1 MIDKLKNA
9 IRKFRLENPGATSG
23 LTDEQVLEAM
33 FLVLSR
39 QHPSRFRVV
48 GCKDGK
54 LNFRIELTADT
65 SDAH

>member
-9 IRKFRLENPGATSG
+9 IRKFRLENPRAASG

-39 QHPSRFRVV
+39 QHPSRVRVV

-54 LNFRIELTADT
+54 LNFSIKLTADV
-65 SDAH
+65 SDAR

>member
-9 IRKFRLENPGATSG
+9 IRKFRLENLGATSG

-39 QHPSRFRVV
+39 QQPSRFSVV
-48 GCKDGK
+48 GWKDGK
-54 LNFRIELTADT
+54 LNFRIELATDA
-65 SDAH
+65 SDAR

>member
-1 MIDKLKNA
+1 MIDKLKKA
-9 IRKFRLENPGATSG
+9 IRTFRLENPGATSG
-23 LTDEQVLEAM
+23 LTDDQVVEAM

-54 LNFRIELTADT
+54 VKFRIKLTTDV
-65 SDAH
+65 SDAR